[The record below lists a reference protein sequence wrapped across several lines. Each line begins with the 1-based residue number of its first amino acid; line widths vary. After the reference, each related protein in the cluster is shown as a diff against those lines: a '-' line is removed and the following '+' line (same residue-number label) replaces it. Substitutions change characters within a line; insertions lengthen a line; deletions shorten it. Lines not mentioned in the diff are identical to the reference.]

1 MTINS
6 VQNLPGKNKKK
17 TVSFV
22 IDEITWE
29 HFSTLLKENLAL
41 NDIDSLTPSVV
52 IRSWITTSI
61 QGNTINLTASS
72 DNKKLLI

>member
-1 MTINS
+1 MVINS

-29 HFSTLLKENLAL
+29 QFSTLLKENLAL

-52 IRSWITTSI
+52 IRSWIATSI
-61 QGNTINLTASS
+61 QGNTINLSASS
-72 DNKKLLI
+72 NDKKLLI